1 MARLWQETSH
11 FLKPTFDVSDRG
23 TLSRGAASSLRR
35 DLPWSV
41 ACPALRIRNR
51 CSYVLVVNSRLP
63 IALHILGFLTARAG
77 QPLTSEVM
85 AATYGTSPVV
95 LRRVLA
101 QLHRAGLVDTQ
112 RGPNGG
118 SVLACDPSEITVRD
132 AYEAVTAEPA
142 MLARHPQDCSGRV
155 ERAMA
160 AFVNGLMSDAEA
172 ALLERLD
179 TVTIAEMDAQIRASL
194 RAGCATVAPPR

>member
-1 MARLWQETSH
+1 M
-11 FLKPTFDVSDRG
+11 
-23 TLSRGAASSLRR
+23 
-35 DLPWSV
+35 
-41 ACPALRIRNR
+41 
-51 CSYVLVVNSRLP
+51 NSRLP

-101 QLHRAGLVDTQ
+101 QLQRAGLVETR
-112 RGPNGG
+112 RGVNGG
-118 SVLACDPSEITVRD
+118 SVLARDPSTITVRD
-132 AYEAVTAEPA
+132 AYEAVTAEPE
-142 MLARHPQDCSGRV
+142 MLARHPQDCDGRI

-160 AFVNGLMSDAEA
+160 MFINGLMSDAEA

-179 TVTIAEMDAQIRASL
+179 TVTIAEMDTQIRTTL
-194 RAGCATVAPPR
+194 RAGRTSKTAER